1 MTMMFRH
8 INRLLSLGTLSSAA
22 AFTGNSS
29 RRHIINT
36 QSLVAALA
44 TSTTPSQRNL
54 ASSTSLAMTSSFD
67 TGYLNAQDA
76 TDLDVELMSTPGFS
90 LEQLMELA
98 GLSVAE
104 AVYEVGTDGND
115 GAKKKRVLL
124 VCGPGNNGGDGLV
137 AARHL
142 FHFGFQPTVV
152 YPKRSTKPHFINLV
166 QQLDDLNIPILDE
179 IPATVATDNDDDGEN
194 KDHYDII
201 VDAIFGF
208 SFRGTAP
215 REPFATAITQMITMQ
230 TQQSSLLISVDV
242 PSSWNVDGGDM
253 TEGLK
258 FQPDVLVSL
267 TAPKLS
273 AKKFTRRHFVGG
285 RFLPPGL
292 AEKYGIRMPPYPG
305 VSQVME
311 LSKPKEAPSKEEVD
325 DGEMD
330 WALQYQAYLDEQEKE
345 RGESDTEDD
354 EGEEDEVEG
363 EEWAKEYA
371 AYCAEKEKEFFEA
384 NKPKE

>member
-8 INRLLSLGTLSSAA
+8 INRLLSLATLSSAA
-22 AFTGNSS
+22 AFT
-29 RRHIINT
+29 
-36 QSLVAALA
+36 
-44 TSTTPSQRNL
+44 
-54 ASSTSLAMTSSFD
+54 
-67 TGYLNAQDA
+67 DA

-115 GAKKKRVLL
+115 GKKKKRVLL

-179 IPATVATDNDDDGEN
+179 IPATAATDNDDDGDDN

-273 AKKFTRRHFVGG
+273 AKKFTGRHFVGG